1 MLFEQEFIDEIE
13 EQPVLGIIRACD
25 IAVDKQQEHDD
36 GQGWSEQEH
45 EVLWEAATF
54 IEMVAIK
61 NGMNLGLDVPNPSVD
76 MATNCQNLMEY
87 IQEVRVSVKAHQTQF
102 RINSFRNRYAA
113 ALKAGFAYEFSKG
126 DLDRVQ
132 QLINELREQIG
143 SSDSLED
150 DHRRRL
156 QTRLESLQAE
166 VHKRVTDLDRFWG
179 LVGDAGVVLGKLG
192 KDAKPIVDRVK
203 EIAEIVWR
211 TQARAEE
218 LPSGTENPMLERDK
232 NA

>member
-1 MLFEQEFIDEIE
+1 MLFDQEFIEKIE
-13 EQPVLGIIRACD
+13 EQPAEGIIKACG
-25 IAVDKQQEHDD
+25 IAVAKQQEYDD
-36 GQGWSEQEH
+36 GGGWSEEEH

-54 IEMVAIK
+54 IEMVA
-61 NGMNLGLDVPNPSVD
+61 MTHAVNLGADLPNPTVD
-76 MATNCQNLMEY
+76 VASNCQKLIEY
-87 IQEVRVSVKAHQTQF
+87 IQYSEASVKAHLTQ
-102 RINSFRNRYAA
+102 IKVDSYRNRYAA

-132 QLINELREQIG
+132 QLINELREKIG
-143 SSDSLED
+143 SSDTLED

-156 QTRLESLQAE
+156 LKRLENLQAE
-166 VHKRVTDLDRFWG
+166 VHKRVSDLDRFWG

-192 KDAKPIVDRVK
+192 RDAKPIVDRVK

-218 LPSGTENPMLERDK
+218 LPSGTENPMLESEESS
-232 NA
+232 